1 MGLIKILHTADLHL
15 GAGSTVGGKKRV
27 EDFLSSF
34 KRITEIALRE
44 EVDILLIAGDIFHT
58 PRPSSNIFY
67 SFAELTK
74 RLFEKGVRIVAA
86 AGNHDVPKSA
96 EERSLIEALAEYSEG
111 RFLFFKKPGVATIT
125 VKGGKT
131 VAVVALPYLNP
142 IQFILPDRVEESRYR
157 RIVREKVA
165 KLLEEIDADYRI
177 LLGHLMM
184 EWATFGSEKIFV
196 GERDIRVSS
205 SDIFSHKFDYVALG
219 HVHKPQSRDNMFYA
233 GSIERIDFSEAKESK
248 RVVLLEEENGSLTPK
263 ELRIPVRSMLNEV
276 ILLDDTSKISHE
288 VYRIL
293 SKINTIKDP
302 NEIMPPVLRLKLV
315 INRRASINIKNIE
328 NLLRNKVY
336 LVKIIV
342 QYIQQNKS
350 NIVLDKREKPL
361 REIIKMYI
369 KKICEYSLD
378 LKDLEEDLI
387 REALN
392 IIDEVST

>member
-27 EDFLSSF
+27 EDILNSF
-34 KRITEIALRE
+34 KRVTEIALRE

-125 VKGGKT
+125 VKGSKT

-165 KLLEEIDADYRI
+165 KLLEEIDADYKI

-184 EWATFGSEKIFV
+184 EWA
-196 GERDIRVSS
+196 
-205 SDIFSHKFDYVALG
+205 
-219 HVHKPQSRDNMFYA
+219 
-233 GSIERIDFSEAKESK
+233 
-248 RVVLLEEENGSLTPK
+248 
-263 ELRIPVRSMLNEV
+263 
-276 ILLDDTSKISHE
+276 
-288 VYRIL
+288 
-293 SKINTIKDP
+293 
-302 NEIMPPVLRLKLV
+302 
-315 INRRASINIKNIE
+315 
-328 NLLRNKVY
+328 
-336 LVKIIV
+336 
-342 QYIQQNKS
+342 
-350 NIVLDKREKPL
+350 
-361 REIIKMYI
+361 
-369 KKICEYSLD
+369 
-378 LKDLEEDLI
+378 
-387 REALN
+387 
-392 IIDEVST
+392 